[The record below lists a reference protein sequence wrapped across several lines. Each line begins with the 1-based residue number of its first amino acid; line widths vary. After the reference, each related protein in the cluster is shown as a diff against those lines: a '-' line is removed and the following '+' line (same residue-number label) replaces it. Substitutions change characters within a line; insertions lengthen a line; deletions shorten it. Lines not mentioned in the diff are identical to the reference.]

1 MKKLDE
7 RDALGFKP
15 TLAPYDGHAGDAG
28 PEGDTWTDGGTGA
41 RKSKRN
47 KDSSKLP
54 LKHKQDTATAKA
66 FVDAT
71 NKVLADGA
79 SAQRDE
85 RPVNHLFAETV
96 ISRGLVDEHFFILAL
111 LSSFVLFV
119 TNIRHAPE
127 AVHSRGPVEGAQFH
141 QHCVRHCGSRFA
153 RYCQL
158 CSYLRTV

>member
-28 PEGDTWTDGGTGA
+28 PEGDTGTDGGTGA
-41 RKSKRN
+41 RKSKRK

-79 SAQRDE
+79 SAQRDK
-85 RPVNHLFAETV
+85 RPVNHLFAEAV
-96 ISRGLVDEHFFILAL
+96 NSRGLVDGQFF
-111 LSSFVLFV
+111 
-119 TNIRHAPE
+119 
-127 AVHSRGPVEGAQFH
+127 
-141 QHCVRHCGSRFA
+141 
-153 RYCQL
+153 Y
-158 CSYLRTV
+158 